1 MAKYL
6 LCVLT
11 ATALTVCLSSCSK
24 TDDESSAVRLQPGE
38 LAMLLGIEEG
48 SGIEIGEI
56 LSDRNGVTCKSISL
70 KYSDTAEVTIE
81 DIELKITSPSSL
93 VYAISFLRIGKLDF
107 LDWNTSQR
115 AQAYGIRVDKPAEG
129 FLSKLETAIAEALA
143 GDSLR
148 TANLACSK
156 LVIDRLDYVCKAK
169 DATVAPVRIDGFTIV
184 EATGEILGE
193 LTVERVG
200 VGDVTTCKNLKLTK
214 VDRLWADRVLAML
227 VGPASAETA
236 DTSSSS
242 GTPGL
247 SRKIL
252 PFDVFECEGIN
263 LTLSEKEHIQVA
275 DLRLST
281 NQRAD
286 GRLTR
291 IDGTVNVSVST
302 SVFGREWL
310 DFIRAMDS
318 QSLEQQLTCS
328 VRLKS
333 VKDYSQNVEHTE
345 LSFSAPGLATVSANS
360 TTRGL
365 LEGLSA
371 LVTLRGAPADFVV
384 GMSSIEIEVRDDG
397 ILAFLL
403 SDRCK
408 GKKYVLGMFE
418 DLPQIW
424 NDGAEHDRL
433 STEIAKFVKAP
444 GVIRFSA
451 ESSQMMDFGEFGDTI
466 FKSND
471 ETGFAA
477 RLSFEPR

>member
-1 MAKYL
+1 
-6 LCVLT
+6 
-11 ATALTVCLSSCSK
+11 
-24 TDDESSAVRLQPGE
+24 
-38 LAMLLGIEEG
+38 
-48 SGIEIGEI
+48 
-56 LSDRNGVTCKSISL
+56 
-70 KYSDTAEVTIE
+70 
-81 DIELKITSPSSL
+81 
-93 VYAISFLRIGKLDF
+93 
-107 LDWNTSQR
+107 
-115 AQAYGIRVDKPAEG
+115 
-129 FLSKLETAIAEALA
+129 
-143 GDSLR
+143 
-148 TANLACSK
+148 
-156 LVIDRLDYVCKAK
+156 
-169 DATVAPVRIDGFTIV
+169 
-184 EATGEILGE
+184 
-193 LTVERVG
+193 
-200 VGDVTTCKNLKLTK
+200 
-214 VDRLWADRVLAML
+214 
-227 VGPASAETA
+227 
-236 DTSSSS
+236 
-242 GTPGL
+242 
-247 SRKIL
+247 
-252 PFDVFECEGIN
+252 
-263 LTLSEKEHIQVA
+263 
-275 DLRLST
+275 
-281 NQRAD
+281 
-286 GRLTR
+286 
-291 IDGTVNVSVST
+291 
-302 SVFGREWL
+302 
-310 DFIRAMDS
+310 MDS

-403 SDRCK
+403 SDRSND
-408 GKKYVLGMFE
+408 KKDVLDMFE